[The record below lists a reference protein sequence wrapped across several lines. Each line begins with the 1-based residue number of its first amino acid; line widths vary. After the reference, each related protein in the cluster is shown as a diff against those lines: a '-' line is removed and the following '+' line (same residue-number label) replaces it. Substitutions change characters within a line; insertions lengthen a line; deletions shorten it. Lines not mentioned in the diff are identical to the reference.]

1 MAQPS
6 PPAPPPT
13 LEDLNRAQR
22 KFARDIKAFEATGGH
37 YIDRGLALEPRHV
50 QGCEVFATRYEI
62 LDRLPKGGVVAEVGT
77 DTGDFAKAIL
87 ERTSPS
93 KLHVLD
99 IAMDRMR
106 PDTRAAFDADA
117 RVSLHEGDSSTL
129 LSNFPP
135 STFDWI
141 YIDGDHYYDGVKKD
155 LDAALKVLKPD
166 GMLIFNDYTAW
177 SVGSMSRCGVV
188 RAVNELCVKQGWR
201 FKYFSF
207 QGLMYCDVA
216 LERIPA

>member
-50 QGCEVFATRYEI
+50 QVCEVFATRYEI

-87 ERTSPS
+87 EGRFAPKDTIY
-93 KLHVLD
+93 VD
-99 IAMDRMR
+99 ARAGRMVFEKT
-106 PDTRAAFDADA
+106 PVRAAA
-117 RVSLHEGDSSTL
+117 
-129 LSNFPP
+129 
-135 STFDWI
+135 
-141 YIDGDHYYDGVKKD
+141 
-155 LDAALKVLKPD
+155 
-166 GMLIFNDYTAW
+166 
-177 SVGSMSRCGVV
+177 
-188 RAVNELCVKQGWR
+188 
-201 FKYFSF
+201 
-207 QGLMYCDVA
+207 
-216 LERIPA
+216 